1 MTLPPPSLLA
11 PSRETRESHTFI
23 TCHPPV
29 ANGRAGNSKS
39 KEPFLPTG
47 PLHSDTHL
55 PLNSPFTGLG
65 GREQRNKW
73 PVSISVS
80 SCCPLF
86 SAHCHFSHKLSVN
99 ARGFLS
105 TILYC
110 NIVNSLG
117 TILALHVVL
126 WVAKMTTVLHYMPA
140 LCKTALQF
148 LPSRAGVYSS
158 SPESGLAYDLLWP
171 IEPGRCDPVSFQALA
186 SRSQVY

>member
-1 MTLPPPSLLA
+1 MGTKRFRRLDHLTLPPPSLLA

-29 ANGRAGNSKS
+29 ANGRAGNSES
-39 KEPFLPTG
+39 KEPFLPTW

-55 PLNSPFTGLG
+55 PLNPPFTGLG
-65 GREQRNKW
+65 EREQRNKW
-73 PVSISVS
+73 PVSISAS

-110 NIVNSLG
+110 NVVNSLG
-117 TILALHVVL
+117 TILAL
-126 WVAKMTTVLHYMPA
+126 T
-140 LCKTALQF
+140 
-148 LPSRAGVYSS
+148 
-158 SPESGLAYDLLWP
+158 
-171 IEPGRCDPVSFQALA
+171 
-186 SRSQVY
+186 